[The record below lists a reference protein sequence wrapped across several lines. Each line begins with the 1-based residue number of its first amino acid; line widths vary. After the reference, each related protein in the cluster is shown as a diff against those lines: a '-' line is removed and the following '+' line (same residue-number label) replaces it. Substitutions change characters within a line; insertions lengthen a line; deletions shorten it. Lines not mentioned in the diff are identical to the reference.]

1 MINSNSNFSP
11 VLSYWRC
18 DNYPYYIPSVTNIEL
33 VKNPEITLG
42 KEIVKSDEFH
52 CVLNGSATYE
62 ITGVRNSKTTLHNI
76 KKNDVV
82 FFPYGMQYYTIKN
95 KSDDF
100 EYLKISFFLYTCNN
114 TFVQNSFLNFDEALK
129 TPIQNRRVI
138 TIFPRIT
145 TFSNNDEALKYI
157 HNIKDF
163 RNFNKTGHIIQI
175 QGNLLLLILRVI
187 SKSKE
192 NYIDIFKNSRIIGI
206 SSKYSPF
213 TIMPKGCKLYISNLK
228 IFDSNPNVNKPP
240 SRLLTVFTAN
250 KNQQFEPKNQ
260 NISLSDVYDNKLDK
274 NFLLISA
281 NEDTI
286 YHIWIFRDAHHFT
299 ADLCS
304 YCESAYLQFYAKCN
318 MHLRFGVVIYN
329 PDNDQLISY
338 NFEISPSEGYT
349 EFCIPLLN
357 SSDSIGY
364 SNHSYKV
371 IDYIMQNYENKIQ
384 ISDIANHIH
393 MSPSHTATKFKQE
406 MGVSINDYILDYR
419 LTIAKKMLLE
429 HPKMSISE
437 IALACGFYDSAHFSN
452 SFKKTFK
459 MTAKEYR
466 KDIV

>member
-33 VKNPEITLG
+33 VKNPEITLT
-42 KEIVKSDEFH
+42 KEIVRSDEFH
-52 CVLNGSATYE
+52 CILNGSVTYE
-62 ITGVRNSKTTLHNI
+62 ITDVRNGETSQYTV

-95 KSDDF
+95 KTDNL
-100 EYLKISFFLYTCNN
+100 EYLKISFFLYTCNT

-145 TFSNNDEALKYI
+145 TFSSNDEAIKYI
-157 HNIKDF
+157 VNIKDF

-187 SKSKE
+187 SKNKE
-192 NYIDIFKNSRIIGI
+192 NHIDIFKNSRIIGI

-240 SRLLTVFTAN
+240 SRLLSVFTASN
-250 KNQQFEPKNQ
+250 NQQFEPKNK
-260 NISLSDVYDNKLDK
+260 NITLSDVYDNKMNK

-286 YHIWIFRDAHHFT
+286 YHIWIFRDVHNFT

-304 YCESAYLQFYAKCN
+304 YCETAYLQFYAKCN

-338 NFEISPSEGYT
+338 NFEIAPSEGYT
-349 EFCIPLLN
+349 EYCIPLLN

-406 MGVSINDYILDYR
+406 MGVSINDYLLDYR
-419 LTIAKKMLLE
+419 LTVAKKLLLE
-429 HPKMSISE
+429 HPEMPISD

-452 SFKKTFK
+452 SFKKIFK

-466 KDIV
+466 KSLS

>member
-1 MINSNSNFSP
+1 
-11 VLSYWRC
+11 VR
-18 DNYPYYIPSVTNIEL
+18 
-33 VKNPEITLG
+33 
-42 KEIVKSDEFH
+42 SDEFH
-52 CVLNGSATYE
+52 CILNGSVTYE
-62 ITGVRNSKTTLHNI
+62 ITDVRNGETSQYTV

-95 KSDDF
+95 KTDNL
-100 EYLKISFFLYTCNN
+100 EYLKISFFLYTCNT

-145 TFSNNDEALKYI
+145 TFSSNDEAIKYI
-157 HNIKDF
+157 VNIKDF

-187 SKSKE
+187 SKNKE
-192 NYIDIFKNSRIIGI
+192 NHIDIFKNSRIIGI

-240 SRLLTVFTAN
+240 SRLLSVFTASN
-250 KNQQFEPKNQ
+250 NQQFEPKNK
-260 NISLSDVYDNKLDK
+260 NITLSDVYDNKMNK

-286 YHIWIFRDAHHFT
+286 YHIWIFRDVHNFT

-304 YCESAYLQFYAKCN
+304 YCETAYLQFYAKCN

-338 NFEISPSEGYT
+338 NFEIAPSEGYT
-349 EFCIPLLN
+349 EYCIPLLN

-406 MGVSINDYILDYR
+406 MGVSINDYLLDYR
-419 LTIAKKMLLE
+419 LTVAKKLLLE
-429 HPKMSISE
+429 HPEMPISD

-452 SFKKTFK
+452 SFKKIFK

-466 KDIV
+466 KSLS